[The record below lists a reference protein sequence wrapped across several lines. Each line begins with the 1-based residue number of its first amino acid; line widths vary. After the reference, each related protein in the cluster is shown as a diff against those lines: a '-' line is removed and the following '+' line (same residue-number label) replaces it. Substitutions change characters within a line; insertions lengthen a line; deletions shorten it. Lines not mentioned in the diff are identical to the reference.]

1 MPAPAHHHTH
11 SFHTGDPLAEKNTRW
26 AVLLTVITMVAEIA
40 GGLAFGSMAL
50 LADGWH
56 MSSHAVALGLAAV
69 AYVAARRLA
78 NDHRFA
84 FGTWKIEILGSYTSA
99 LLLLV
104 VAGGMIYGSVDRLL
118 HPTSVSYD
126 QAITIAIVG
135 LLVNLVCAWLLRGGH
150 AGHDHG
156 HNHDHAAGHGHAHH
170 HHDHHHQDLNLRSA
184 YLHVLADAAT
194 SVLAIIALVG
204 GKVWGATWLDPAMGL
219 VGAALVGNWSIGLIR
234 QSSRILLDAEMDA
247 PVVPEI
253 RAALAASPFGAT
265 VNDLHVWRVGRDRY
279 ACILAVSADATATP
293 DDFRR
298 LLSVHEELAHITV
311 EISPRT
317 TA

>member
-1 MPAPAHHHTH
+1 
-11 SFHTGDPLAEKNTRW
+11 
-26 AVLLTVITMVAEIA
+26 
-40 GGLAFGSMAL
+40 
-50 LADGWH
+50 
-56 MSSHAVALGLAAV
+56 MSSHAVALGLAAL

-104 VAGGMIYGSVDRLL
+104 VAGGMIYGSVDRLM
-118 HPTSVSYD
+118 HPTPVSYD
-126 QAITIAIVG
+126 QAIAIAIVG

-156 HNHDHAAGHGHAHH
+156 HNHDHDAGHGHAHH

-247 PVVPEI
+247 PVVAEI
-253 RAALAASPFGAT
+253 RAALADSPFGAT

-279 ACILAVSADATATP
+279 ACILAVSAEATATP

-311 EISPRT
+311 EISPRP